1 MTAARKPQGS
11 RCAFEEV
18 RFALRKALKAGE
30 MEVAKGILEIKRQI
44 KSVQST
50 KQITKAMEMVGA
62 AKLRR
67 AQSKAE
73 AARPYADKL
82 KEVVSS
88 IAAGTQG
95 ISHPMLEKRPVKKT
109 GYLVITSDGG
119 LKGGYNANV
128 LRKVMVTMQENKL
141 TKDDIVL
148 FVIGR
153 KGRDY
158 FRRRG
163 FNIVEA
169 VTELPDTPT
178 FADIKSIAY
187 NAVKYFEEHKYD
199 ELILF
204 YNEFVNAITQVP
216 VEKKL
221 LPLDDEAFNGPVTSY
236 EYEPSAEEVL
246 GQLLPKYAETL
257 IYSALLD
264 AKASEFGA
272 QMTAM
277 GNATKNATKMISSL
291 TLVYN
296 RARQAAITQEISE
309 IVAGANAQA

>member
-1 MTAARKPQGS
+1 M
-11 RCAFEEV
+11 
-18 RFALRKALKAGE
+18 
-30 MEVAKGILEIKRQI
+30 AKGILEIRRQI
-44 KSVQST
+44 KSIQST
-50 KQITKAMEMVGA
+50 RQITKAMEMVAA

-67 AQSKAE
+67 AQEKAE

-95 ISHPMLEKRPVKKT
+95 IQHPMLAKRPVKKT

-128 LRKVMVTMQENKL
+128 LRKVMQVINERHRSA
-141 TKDDIVL
+141 DEYAL

-158 FRRRG
+158 FRRREMPM
-163 FNIVEA
+163 VEV
-169 VTELPDTPT
+169 VTELPDSPS
-178 FADIKSIAY
+178 FANIKTIAY
-187 NAVKYFEEHKYD
+187 KAVKYFEEEQYD
-199 ELILF
+199 ELNLF

-216 VEKKL
+216 VEKRL
-221 LPLDDEAFNGPVTSY
+221 LPLDDDALGGETTSY
-236 EYEPSAEEVL
+236 EYEPSPEAVL
-246 GQLLPKYAETL
+246 HDLLPKYAETL

-277 GNATKNATKMISSL
+277 GSATKNATKMINSL
-291 TLVYN
+291 TLSYN